1 MKFSYFIPTQQL
13 FCNFLSS
20 NVNVKLRKIQQQQ
33 KQQQQKQQHQQQQ
46 QQQQQEK
53 YKIIFWKTAE

>member
-1 MKFSYFIPTQQL
+1 MWRQL

-33 KQQQQKQQHQQQQ
+33 KPQQQQKQQHQQKQQ
-46 QQQQQEK
+46 KQQQQQEK
-53 YKIIFWKTAE
+53 YKIIFWKKAD